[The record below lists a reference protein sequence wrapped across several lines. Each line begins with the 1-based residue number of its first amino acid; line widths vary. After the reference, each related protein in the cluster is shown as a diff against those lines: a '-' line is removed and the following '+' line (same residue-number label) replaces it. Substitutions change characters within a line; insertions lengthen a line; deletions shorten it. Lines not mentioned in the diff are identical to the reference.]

1 MLLANWGAER
11 VNGLRRIIWRP
22 IKWLSG
28 NSGIA
33 IWPRGELNST
43 VRFGREFR
51 HCVQKVLI
59 NAIGLFIVGA
69 MTCIR
74 NDG

>member
-1 MLLANWGAER
+1 MLLDHLG
-11 VNGLRRIIWRP
+11 RRMYVQENHLAAHQVAQREQWVA
-22 IKWLSG
+22 S
-28 NSGIA
+28 
-33 IWPRGELNST
+33 WPRGELNST
-43 VRFGREFR
+43 VRFGTEFR